1 MNVSPNDFVIC
12 PRFTTLRIPIP
23 FKYIIRVRRKKDL
36 IELLINYRNKCWQP
50 LQCSRAPELFQEICK
65 ALQRYAL
72 ENAPVP
78 VQPKLSLVNAA
89 RPSHRGTTAASNGE
103 GRNMGRSAIRLP
115 LQPTDVDAG
124 YETAWNFTAPPKPP
138 VGSSSFKGTLQS
150 ESSVGNSML
159 AAQNGQVLVPHA
171 SNEEDSKADEND
183 EYEEYGTAWNLSE
196 LQAIVA
202 TDDKKVVDMPP
213 THADH

>member
-1 MNVSPNDFVIC
+1 MDVSPNDFVIS
-12 PRFTTLRIPIP
+12 PRFTLIRMAIP
-23 FKYIIRVRRKKDL
+23 FKYIIHVRCKEDL
-36 IELLINYRNKCWQP
+36 IELLINYRNKCWHP
-50 LQCSRAPELFQEICK
+50 LRCSRAPELFQEICK

-78 VQPKLSLVNAA
+78 VQPKLSPVNAA

-103 GRNMGRSAIRLP
+103 GRNMGKSAIRLP

-138 VGSSSFKGTLQS
+138 VSSSSFKGTLQS
-150 ESSVGNSML
+150 DSSVGNSVL
-159 AAQNGQVLVPHA
+159 AAQNDQALVPHA
-171 SNEEDSKADEND
+171 NNEEESRADENS
-183 EYEEYGTAWNLSE
+183 EYGEYGTAWNLSE

-202 TDDKKVVDMPP
+202 TDDEKVVYMPS
-213 THADH
+213 THVDH